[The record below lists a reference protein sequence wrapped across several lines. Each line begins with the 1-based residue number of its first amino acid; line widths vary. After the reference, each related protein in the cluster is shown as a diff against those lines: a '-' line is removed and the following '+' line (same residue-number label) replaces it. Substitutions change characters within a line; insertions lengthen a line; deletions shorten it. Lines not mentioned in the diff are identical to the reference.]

1 MTTPCFCIY
10 LRQAAR
16 KISNIYDEAL
26 APLGINV
33 AQFSTLRKIRRAGS
47 ISLSELARLSELDR
61 STMGRNTKVLQ
72 RVGLIEHVA
81 SDDHRETNLTLT
93 TEGRNLAERGAPLWN
108 RAQKEIE
115 TRLGGDGA
123 EQLLALLRR
132 LDCEQ

>member
-93 TEGRNLAERGAPLWN
+93 TEGRNLAERGAPL
-108 RAQKEIE
+108 
-115 TRLGGDGA
+115 
-123 EQLLALLRR
+123 
-132 LDCEQ
+132 